1 MCALV
6 RRAALAVWR
15 ALGPHL
21 SESVYQRA
29 LCVELRARAAGGG
42 GAAVAVE
49 QVRPILHRSVCVG
62 HHRLDVVLGPA
73 ILEIKSQHRRY
84 TTPAAHQ
91 PQVLR
96 YLFHRNPGEYLV
108 LVVFHPVGV
117 ATTLYT

>member
-29 LCVELRARAAGGG
+29 LCVELRAGAGRG

-73 ILEIKSQHRRY
+73 ILEIKSLHRRY
-84 TTPAAHQ
+84 TTPAAYE
-91 PQVLR
+91 PQVRR
-96 YLFHRNPGEYLV
+96 YLFHRGPGEYLV
-108 LVVFHPVGV
+108 LVVFHPAGV

>member
-15 ALGPHL
+15 DLGPHL

-29 LCVELRARAAGGG
+29 LCVELRAGTGT
-42 GAAVAVE
+42 AVAVE
-49 QVRPILHRSVCVG
+49 QVRPILYRSVCVG

-84 TTPAAHQ
+84 TTPAAHE
-91 PQVLR
+91 PQVRR

-108 LVVFHPVGV
+108 LVVFHPSGV